1 MFKSLI
7 YKEWLK
13 IRWIFIGMAV
23 INCLV
28 VINIYFDLNNMF
40 KTYSANV
47 VVGQFQFY
55 EIVYYSDIKYVV
67 LLTGLI
73 LGIFQFF
80 PEINQTRLKLTF
92 HLPVNESKLM
102 FQMASFTMF
111 LLISIFIVDAIF
123 LSIIS
128 LKFLPKE
135 FFENMLTTT
144 LPWYIG
150 SICAYLWIVIIFIEP
165 NWIKR
170 IVSVFFAVGL
180 VDLFYAGGGY
190 SKYVPSIW
198 LFLLVA
204 VLCSTIFFLSA
215 YNFKRGIC

>member
-1 MFKSLI
+1 MFKSLV

-13 IRWIFIGMAV
+13 LRWIFVGLAI
-23 INCLV
+23 INCLA
-28 VINIYFDLNNMF
+28 VINIYFDLANTF
-40 KTYSANV
+40 KSFSANV
-47 VVGQFQFY
+47 VVGQYQFY
-55 EIVYYSDIKYVV
+55 EVVYYSDIKYVV

-80 PEINQTRLKLTF
+80 PEMNQSRLKLTF

-102 FQMASFTMF
+102 FQMTSIIVI
-111 LLISIFIVDAIF
+111 LLISIFLVDTLI
-123 LSIIS
+123 LSIVS
-128 LKFLPKE
+128 LKFLPRE

-165 NWIKR
+165 NWVKR
-170 IVSVFFAVGL
+170 IISVLIAAGFVN
-180 VDLFYAGGGY
+180 LFYSGVGY
-190 SKYVPSIW
+190 SKYNPSI
-198 LFLLVA
+198 LFFVLVA
-204 VLCSTIFFLSA
+204 IVCGTVYFLSA